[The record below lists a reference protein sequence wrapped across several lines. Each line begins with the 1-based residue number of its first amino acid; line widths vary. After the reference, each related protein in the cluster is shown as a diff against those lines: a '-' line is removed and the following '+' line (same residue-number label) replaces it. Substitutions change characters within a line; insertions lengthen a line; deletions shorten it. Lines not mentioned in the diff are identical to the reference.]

1 MQLNANWNF
10 PTHVKIGLGALTE
23 IGNCCKDLK
32 INQPL
37 IVTDKTLFGSEI
49 VQKLK
54 NKLIKNNLPFSIYSN
69 VDSNPNDIN
78 LADGIDFLKSGNF
91 DGIIAFGGGSA
102 IDLGKLIAF
111 MASQKL
117 PVWDFEDL
125 GDNWK
130 KANTNGI
137 LPIIAIPTTAGTGSE
152 VGRASV
158 LTDKKNKI
166 KKVIFHPEILPKSVI
181 CDPDLTVNL
190 PKFLT
195 AGTGMDAFAHCL
207 EAFCSPGYHPMSDG
221 IALMGMKLVKENLI
235 NAYNDGENLIAR
247 TNMLSA
253 ALMGATA
260 FQKGLGAIHS
270 LSHPIGAIY
279 NTHHGTTNAVVM
291 ENVVKFNKE
300 MIVEKVDQICNFLSI
315 SGGFNGFIN
324 FIHELCKNLEI
335 PKRLSD
341 LGVKENQLKLI
352 SEMAVEDPTASGN
365 PVKLTTKNTLELLKN
380 CL

>member
-1 MQLNANWNF
+1 MQLYANWNF
-10 PTHVKIGLGALTE
+10 PTHVKIGLGALAE

-32 INQPL
+32 ITQPL
-37 IVTDKTLFGSEI
+37 VVTDKTLFSSEI

-78 LADGIDFLKSGNF
+78 LTDGIDFLKSGNF

-111 MASQKL
+111 MACQKL

-130 KANTNGI
+130 KANKNGI

-181 CDPDLTVNL
+181 CDPDLTINL

-291 ENVVKFNKE
+291 ENVINFNKE
-300 MIVEKVDQICNFLSI
+300 MIVEKVDQICNFLCI
-315 SGGFNGFIN
+315 SGGFNGFTN
-324 FIHELCKNLEI
+324 FVNELCNNLGI

-341 LGVKENQLKLI
+341 LGVKENQLGLI
-352 SEMAVEDPTASGN
+352 SEMAVVDPTASGN
-365 PVKLTTKNTLELLKN
+365 PIKLTTRNTLELLKN
-380 CL
+380 CF

>member
-1 MQLNANWNF
+1 MQLYANWNF
-10 PTHVKIGLGALTE
+10 PTHVKIGLGALAE

-32 INQPL
+32 ITQPL
-37 IVTDKTLFGSEI
+37 IVTDKTLFSSEI

-78 LADGIDFLKSGNF
+78 LTDGIDFLKSGNF

-111 MASQKL
+111 MACQKL

-130 KANTNGI
+130 KANKNGI

-181 CDPDLTVNL
+181 CDPDLTINL

-235 NAYNDGENLIAR
+235 NAYNDGENIIAR

-291 ENVVKFNKE
+291 ENVINFNKE
-300 MIVEKVDQICNFLSI
+300 MIVEKVDQICNFLCI
-315 SGGFNGFIN
+315 SGGFNGFTN
-324 FIHELCKNLEI
+324 FVNELCNNLGI

-341 LGVKENQLKLI
+341 LGVKENQLGLI
-352 SEMAVEDPTASGN
+352 SEMAVVDPTASGN
-365 PVKLTTKNTLELLKN
+365 PIKLTTRNTLELLKN
-380 CL
+380 CF

>member
-1 MQLNANWNF
+1 MKLHANWNF
-10 PTHVKIGLGALTE
+10 PTHVKIGSGALAE
-23 IGNCCKDLK
+23 ISNCCKDLK
-32 INQPL
+32 INKPL
-37 IVTDKTLFGSEI
+37 IVTDKNLFSSEI
-49 VQKLK
+49 VKKLK
-54 NKLIKNNLPFSIYSN
+54 NELTKKNLAFSIFSN
-69 VDSNPNDIN
+69 VDCNPNDIN
-78 LADGIDFLKSGNF
+78 LSDGIDFLKNGNF
-91 DGIIAFGGGSA
+91 DGVIAFGGGSA

-111 MASQKL
+111 MKSQKL

-158 LTDKKNKI
+158 LTHKKNKI

-300 MIVEKVDQICNFLSI
+300 TIVGKVDQICNFLRI
-315 SGGFNGFIN
+315 SGGFNGFTN
-324 FIHELCKNLEI
+324 FINELRKNLGI

-341 LGVKENQLKLI
+341 LGVKEDQLQLI
-352 SEMAVEDPTASGN
+352 SEMAVVDPTASGN
-365 PVKLTTKNTLELLKN
+365 PKKLTTKNTLDLLKN

>member
-1 MQLNANWNF
+1 MQLYANWNF
-10 PTHVKIGLGALTE
+10 PTHVKIGLGALAE

-37 IVTDKTLFGSEI
+37 IVTDKTLFSSEI

-166 KKVIFHPEILPKSVI
+166 KKVIFHPEIQPKSVI
-181 CDPDLTVNL
+181 CDPDLTINL

-235 NAYNDGENLIAR
+235 NAYNDGENIIAR

-291 ENVVKFNKE
+291 ENVINFNKE
-300 MIVEKVDQICNFLSI
+300 MIVEKVDQICNFLNI
-315 SGGFNGFIN
+315 LGGFNGFTN
-324 FIHELCKNLEI
+324 FVNELCNNLGI

-341 LGVKENQLKLI
+341 LGVKEDQLGLI
-352 SEMAVEDPTASGN
+352 SEMAVVDPTASGN
-365 PVKLTTKNTLELLKN
+365 PIKLTTRNTLELLKN
-380 CL
+380 CF

>member
-1 MQLNANWNF
+1 MQLYANWNF
-10 PTHVKIGLGALTE
+10 PTHVKIGLGALAE

-37 IVTDKTLFGSEI
+37 IVTDKTLFSSEI

-78 LADGIDFLKSGNF
+78 LTDGIDFLKSGNF

-111 MASQKL
+111 MACQKL

-130 KANTNGI
+130 KANKNGI

-181 CDPDLTVNL
+181 CDPDLTINL

-291 ENVVKFNKE
+291 ENVINFNKE
-300 MIVEKVDQICNFLSI
+300 MIVEKVDQICNFLCI
-315 SGGFNGFIN
+315 SGGFNGFTN
-324 FIHELCKNLEI
+324 FVNELCNNLGI

-341 LGVKENQLKLI
+341 LGVKENQLGLI
-352 SEMAVEDPTASGN
+352 SEMAVVDPTASGN
-365 PVKLTTKNTLELLKN
+365 PIKLTTRNTLELLKN
-380 CL
+380 CF

>member
-1 MQLNANWNF
+1 MQLYANWNF
-10 PTHVKIGLGALTE
+10 PTHVKIGSGALAE
-23 IGNCCKDLK
+23 IGDCCKNLK

-37 IVTDKTLFGSEI
+37 IVTDKTLISSEI

-54 NKLIKNNLPFSIYSN
+54 NELIKNNLSFSIYSN

-78 LADGIDFLKSGNF
+78 LADGIDFLKNGNF
-91 DGIIAFGGGSA
+91 DGVIAFGGGSA

-111 MASQKL
+111 MAQQKL
-117 PVWDFEDL
+117 PVWDFEDV

-158 LTDKKNKI
+158 LTDKKNKV

-235 NAYNDGENLIAR
+235 NAYNDGENIIAR

-291 ENVVKFNKE
+291 ENVINFNKE
-300 MIVEKVDQICNFLSI
+300 MIVEKVDQICNFLNI
-315 SGGFNGFIN
+315 SGGFNGFTN
-324 FIHELCKNLEI
+324 FVNELCNNLGI

-341 LGVKENQLKLI
+341 LGVKEDQLGLI
-352 SEMAVEDPTASGN
+352 SEMAVVDPTASGN
-365 PVKLTTKNTLELLKN
+365 PIKLTTRNTLELLKN
-380 CL
+380 CF

>member
-1 MQLNANWNF
+1 MQFYANWNF
-10 PTHVKIGLGALTE
+10 PTHVKIGLGALAE

-37 IVTDKTLFGSEI
+37 IVTDKTLFSSEI

-78 LADGIDFLKSGNF
+78 LTDGIDFLKSGNF

-111 MASQKL
+111 MACQKL

-130 KANTNGI
+130 KANKNGI

-181 CDPDLTVNL
+181 CDPDLTINL

-291 ENVVKFNKE
+291 ENVINFNKE
-300 MIVEKVDQICNFLSI
+300 MIVEKVDQICNFLCI
-315 SGGFNGFIN
+315 SGGFNGFTN
-324 FIHELCKNLEI
+324 FVNELCNNLGI

-341 LGVKENQLKLI
+341 LGVKENQLGLI
-352 SEMAVEDPTASGN
+352 SEMAVVDPTASGN
-365 PVKLTTKNTLELLKN
+365 PIKLTTRNTLELLKN
-380 CL
+380 CF

>member
-1 MQLNANWNF
+1 MQLYANWNF
-10 PTHVKIGLGALTE
+10 PTHVKIGSGALAE
-23 IGNCCKDLK
+23 IGNCCKNLK

-37 IVTDKTLFGSEI
+37 IVTDKTLISSEI

-54 NKLIKNNLPFSIYSN
+54 NELIKNNLSFSIYSN

-78 LADGIDFLKSGNF
+78 LADGIDFLKNGNF
-91 DGIIAFGGGSA
+91 DGVIAFGGGSA

-111 MASQKL
+111 MAQQKL
-117 PVWDFEDL
+117 PVWDFEDV

-158 LTDKKNKI
+158 LTDKKNKV

-181 CDPDLTVNL
+181 CDPELTFNL

-315 SGGFNGFIN
+315 SGGFNGFTN
-324 FIHELCKNLEI
+324 FIHEFCKNLGI

-341 LGVKENQLKLI
+341 LGVKEDQLKLI
-352 SEMAVEDPTASGN
+352 SEMAVVDPTASGN
-365 PVKLTTKNTLELLKN
+365 PIKLTTKNTLELLKN

>member
-1 MQLNANWNF
+1 MQLYANWNF
-10 PTHVKIGLGALTE
+10 PTHVKIGLGALAE

-37 IVTDKTLFGSEI
+37 IVTDKTLFSSEI

-111 MASQKL
+111 MACQKL

-130 KANTNGI
+130 KANKNGI

-166 KKVIFHPEILPKSVI
+166 KKVIPP
-181 CDPDLTVNL
+181 
-190 PKFLT
+190 
-195 AGTGMDAFAHCL
+195 
-207 EAFCSPGYHPMSDG
+207 
-221 IALMGMKLVKENLI
+221 I
-235 NAYNDGENLIAR
+235 NAEIKFDIFFDLIKYIIDKIKIKKI
-247 TNMLSA
+247 T
-253 ALMGATA
+253 
-260 FQKGLGAIHS
+260 
-270 LSHPIGAIY
+270 
-279 NTHHGTTNAVVM
+279 
-291 ENVVKFNKE
+291 
-300 MIVEKVDQICNFLSI
+300 
-315 SGGFNGFIN
+315 
-324 FIHELCKNLEI
+324 
-335 PKRLSD
+335 
-341 LGVKENQLKLI
+341 
-352 SEMAVEDPTASGN
+352 
-365 PVKLTTKNTLELLKN
+365 
-380 CL
+380 

>member
-1 MQLNANWNF
+1 MQLYANWNF
-10 PTHVKIGLGALTE
+10 PTHVKIGLGALAE

-37 IVTDKTLFGSEI
+37 IVTDKTLFSSEI

-111 MASQKL
+111 MACQKL

-130 KANTNGI
+130 KANKNGI

-291 ENVVKFNKE
+291 ENVINFNKE
-300 MIVEKVDQICNFLSI
+300 MIVEKVDQICNFLCI
-315 SGGFNGFIN
+315 SGGFNGFTN
-324 FIHELCKNLEI
+324 FVNELCNNLGI
-335 PKRLSD
+335 PKSLSD
-341 LGVKENQLKLI
+341 LGVKEDQLGLI
-352 SEMAVEDPTASGN
+352 SEMAVVDPTASGN
-365 PVKLTTKNTLELLKN
+365 PIKLTTRNTLELLKN

>member
-1 MQLNANWNF
+1 MQLYTNWNF
-10 PTHVKIGLGALTE
+10 PTHVKIGLGALAE

-37 IVTDKTLFGSEI
+37 IVTDKTLFNSEI

-111 MASQKL
+111 MACQKL

-291 ENVVKFNKE
+291 ENVINFNKE
-300 MIVEKVDQICNFLSI
+300 MIVEKVDQICSFLSI
-315 SGGFNGFIN
+315 SGGFNGFTN
-324 FIHELCKNLEI
+324 FVNELCNNLGI

-341 LGVKENQLKLI
+341 LGVKENQLGLI
-352 SEMAVEDPTASGN
+352 SEMAVVDPTASGN
-365 PVKLTTKNTLELLKN
+365 PIKLTTRNTLELLKN
-380 CL
+380 CF